1 MRRGKTFYFL
11 SCILGLCLMSE
22 SKAQLTYL
30 DHEKLVLV
38 KESIRD
44 NSKEYLPAYQNVLK
58 QADRALMEGP
68 FSVMQK
74 KQVAASADKHDYL
87 SLAPYWWPDPEKED
101 GLPWIRKDGIV
112 NPMTKGENVDD
123 PVKDRMFNNV
133 RALSLAYFFSG
144 KRRYAKK
151 IKQLLKVWFLDKG
164 TRMNPNLNYAQGI
177 PGKNTGRGFGIIEF
191 SGVVHIITAIEILE
205 MHNNMPKQM
214 DIALKA
220 WLKDYL
226 SWLQTSEFGV
236 FEKSRSNN
244 HGSLYDVQLVSLL
257 LFLEKTDEAKIV
269 LKSVFEQRIALQ
281 IEPDGSQPHELK
293 RTKGL
298 TYSILNLSALTK
310 LAFYGKRLGVELWE
324 RTSKEGDLQK
334 AYDFLYPYLDDTS
347 IWPYEQLGDMKK
359 ARERLRRM
367 FVNSGSMLGISNYC
381 DIRSQLIQV
390 TDIQQ
395 LLYPCII
402 P

>member
-1 MRRGKTFYFL
+1 
-11 SCILGLCLMSE
+11 
-22 SKAQLTYL
+22 
-30 DHEKLVLV
+30 
-38 KESIRD
+38 
-44 NSKEYLPAYQNVLK
+44 
-58 QADRALMEGP
+58 
-68 FSVMQK
+68 
-74 KQVAASADKHDYL
+74 
-87 SLAPYWWPDPEKED
+87 
-101 GLPWIRKDGIV
+101 
-112 NPMTKGENVDD
+112 
-123 PVKDRMFNNV
+123 
-133 RALSLAYFFSG
+133 
-144 KRRYAKK
+144 
-151 IKQLLKVWFLDKG
+151 
-164 TRMNPNLNYAQGI
+164 
-177 PGKNTGRGFGIIEF
+177 
-191 SGVVHIITAIEILE
+191 
-205 MHNNMPKQM
+205 M

-269 LKSVFEQRIALQ
+269 LKSVFEQRIVLQ

>member
-44 NSKEYLPAYQNVLK
+44 NSKEYLPAYQNLLK

-236 FEKSRSNN
+236 FEKSRPNN
-244 HGSLYDVQLVSLL
+244 HGSLHDVQLVSLL

-381 DIRSQLIQV
+381 DIGPQLIQV

>member
-44 NSKEYLPAYQNVLK
+44 NSKEYLPAYQNLLK

-112 NPMTKGENVDD
+112 NPMTKGEDVDD

-133 RALSLAYFFSG
+133 KVLSLAYFFSG

-151 IKQLLKVWFLDKG
+151 IKQLLKVWFLDEA

-236 FEKSRSNN
+236 FEKSRPNN
-244 HGSLYDVQLVSLL
+244 HGSLHDVQLVSLL

-310 LAFYGKRLGVELWE
+310 LVFYGKRLGVELWE

>member
-11 SCILGLCLMSE
+11 SCILGLCLMLE
-22 SKAQLTYL
+22 GNAQLTYL

-38 KESIRD
+38 KESIKD

-74 KQVAASADKHDYL
+74 KQVATSADKHDYL

-133 RALSLAYFFSG
+133 KVLSLAYFFSG

-151 IKQLLKVWFLDKG
+151 IKQLLKVWFLDEA

-269 LKSVFEQRIALQ
+269 LKSVFEQRIVLQ

>member
-236 FEKSRSNN
+236 FEKSRPNN
-244 HGSLYDVQLVSLL
+244 HGSLHDVQLVSLL

>member
-112 NPMTKGENVDD
+112 NPMTKGVNVDD

-133 RALSLAYFFSG
+133 RVLSLAYFFSG
-144 KRRYAKK
+144 KRQYAKK
-151 IKQLLKVWFLDKG
+151 ISSYSRF
-164 TRMNPNLNYAQGI
+164 
-177 PGKNTGRGFGIIEF
+177 GF
-191 SGVVHIITAIEILE
+191 
-205 MHNNMPKQM
+205 
-214 DIALKA
+214 
-220 WLKDYL
+220 
-226 SWLQTSEFGV
+226 
-236 FEKSRSNN
+236 
-244 HGSLYDVQLVSLL
+244 
-257 LFLEKTDEAKIV
+257 
-269 LKSVFEQRIALQ
+269 
-281 IEPDGSQPHELK
+281 
-293 RTKGL
+293 
-298 TYSILNLSALTK
+298 
-310 LAFYGKRLGVELWE
+310 
-324 RTSKEGDLQK
+324 
-334 AYDFLYPYLDDTS
+334 
-347 IWPYEQLGDMKK
+347 
-359 ARERLRRM
+359 
-367 FVNSGSMLGISNYC
+367 
-381 DIRSQLIQV
+381 
-390 TDIQQ
+390 
-395 LLYPCII
+395 
-402 P
+402 